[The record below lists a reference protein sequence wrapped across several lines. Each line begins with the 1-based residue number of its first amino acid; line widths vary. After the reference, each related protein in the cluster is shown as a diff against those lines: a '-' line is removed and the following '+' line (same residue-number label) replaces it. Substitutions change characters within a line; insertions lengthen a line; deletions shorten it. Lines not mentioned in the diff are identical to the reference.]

1 MCFFPQVPDGPN
13 PYHITYKC
21 GGCPECL
28 AERAKYWA
36 LRCSMES
43 VYSPSIMVT
52 LTYDQYIRDKK
63 GKIIGETVD
72 TRELSKR
79 DCQLFIKRVRKRFPD
94 QQIKYL
100 IAAERGTRTNRSH
113 YHAILFNVPL
123 SDCVPYKK
131 SKRGNMIYLSQTL
144 TRLWGKGICTVDCKN
159 TSPQIVRYCT
169 KYAAKDS
176 RCSDSFML
184 FSRGIGDRAL
194 RERFNGKSYII
205 SGREYPIPRQVWQ
218 WYIVDKYQK
227 RYSAIRQPLSVKYVA
242 PAKVLEEY
250 GGFMGFAGSPLF
262 ESWLI
267 RYPHPHDSLQHQRW
281 RSAWL
286 ARQRYQRC
294 RDRDP
299 VYRAYREYWDNKI
312 KTLEEIRPSALE
324 RVAALPNSKYWH
336 YKQAALRVIKL
347 NLTYPGIWHLPPRS
361 NCITRSRRYVDNLPI
376 RVRGGRKYR
385 DNMRDICRTPSCHN
399 TANDTTW
406 YEKYLENRRKIQKVL
421 DYFDKIELFLPKKK
435 KV

>member
-1 MCFFPQVPDGPN
+1 MCFFPQPPNGHN
-13 PYHITYKC
+13 PYGIVYKC

-79 DCQLFIKRVRKRFPD
+79 DCQLFIKRVRKKFPD
-94 QQIKYL
+94 QQVKYL
-100 IAAERGTRTNRSH
+100 IGAEHGTRTNRSH

-131 SKRGNMIYLSQTL
+131 SKRGNMIYLSRTL
-144 TRLWGKGICTVDCKN
+144 TRLWGHGICTVDCKT
-159 TSPQIVRYCT
+159 TSVQIVRYCT

-242 PAKVLEEY
+242 PAKPFPHHDATFHLHLVCPY
-250 GGFMGFAGSPLF
+250 GYRDSRFRDVDKTFKASPVMCQ
-262 ESWLI
+262 
-267 RYPHPHDSLQHQRW
+267 DSIQYMLW
-281 RSAWL
+281 RRARL
-286 ARQRYQRC
+286 ARLRYQRC

-299 VYRAYREYWDNKI
+299 VYREYRKYWDSKI
-312 KTLEEIRPSALE
+312 KALEKIRPSALE
-324 RVAALPNSKYWH
+324 RVASLPNSKYWH
-336 YKQAALRVIKL
+336 YKQVALRVLRL
-347 NLTYPGIWHLPPRS
+347 NLINQGFWHLPPRS
-361 NCITRSRRYVDNLPI
+361 NCVKRSRRPIESLPI
-376 RVRGGRKYR
+376 RARFRAV
-385 DNMRDICRTPSCHN
+385 ICDTPSCYN
-399 TANDTTW
+399 TANDTFSLLIF
-406 YEKYLENRRKIQKVL
+406 EKCKKSSQL
-421 DYFDKIELFLPKKK
+421 DYFFS
-435 KV
+435 